1 MTIDVVCPETGEV
14 RSTQLFV
21 AALGASNYTYVEATW
36 SQKVS
41 DWISSHAR
49 AFTFFG
55 GVPAQVVSDNLKA
68 GVTKA
73 CFYDPAINRTY
84 ADMAAHYDT
93 AVVPAR
99 PRKPKDKAKV
109 EAAVLLAERWIVA
122 RLRNRRFFG
131 LDELNAAIRPL
142 LDQLNGKVT
151 RHLGASRRDLFE
163 TLDKPAFKPL
173 PVEPYVYAEWK
184 QCRAGLDYHIDV
196 GRHYYSVPYQL
207 LKQKLW
213 VRITPRTVEA
223 YFKGKRVASHA
234 RTSGNRQHSTH
245 REHMP
250 PNHRFRADWTPE
262 RIRRQAAQIGSNAE
276 AYVEVVMRERKH
288 PEQGYRTVW
297 ACCGSPRRLA
307 GVALKPL
314 AVAPWRSTPGLT
326 HPAFHSEEWIGSQ
339 TSYPRHGTNLRS
351 PTPTS
356 VAPNT
361 STEGETMLN
370 HPTLGQLQTLKLDGM
385 AQACAE
391 LETQDGTAD
400 LSHAEWLGLLIDRE
414 TASRETKRFE
424 SRMRS
429 ARLRHVGAG
438 PEDVDYRAR
447 RGLDKALF
455 QELLTGTWIA
465 DKRNLILTGPC
476 GVGKTW
482 LACALAQAACRTGV
496 TVLYRRLPRLFDE
509 LELAHGDGRF
519 PRLFRSLTKTQLL
532 ILDDWGP
539 DRLTASQRRD
549 LMEIVED
556 RYGAGSTLI
565 TSQLPLSTWHDVIGE
580 PTFADAILDRIVHN
594 AYRLELSGQSLRKTM
609 AKTGDE
615 NCQR

>member
-1 MTIDVVCPETGEV
+1 MRQRHPAGERLFVDYAGMTIDVVCPETGEV

-36 SQKVS
+36 SQKLS

-163 TLDKPAFKPL
+163 TLDRPAFKPL

-196 GRHYYSVPYQL
+196 GRHYYSGPYQL

-223 YFKGKRVASHA
+223 YFKGKRVASMPGRPANRLILPGRPATASIPPTVNICRRTTGSAQTGRPSASAA
-234 RTSGNRQHSTH
+234 R
-245 REHMP
+245 P
-250 PNHRFRADWTPE
+250 PKS
-262 RIRRQAAQIGSNAE
+262 SNAE

-288 PEQGYRTVW
+288 PEQGYRTCLGVL
-297 ACCGSPRRLA
+297 RLA
-307 GVALKPL
+307 KTFGRGRLEA
-314 AVAPWRSTPGLT
+314 ACGRASTPGLT
-326 HPAFHSEEWIGSQ
+326 HPCI
-339 TSYPRHGTNLRS
+339 
-351 PTPTS
+351 
-356 VAPNT
+356 
-361 STEGETMLN
+361 
-370 HPTLGQLQTLKLDGM
+370 
-385 AQACAE
+385 
-391 LETQDGTAD
+391 
-400 LSHAEWLGLLIDRE
+400 
-414 TASRETKRFE
+414 
-424 SRMRS
+424 
-429 ARLRHVGAG
+429 
-438 PEDVDYRAR
+438 
-447 RGLDKALF
+447 
-455 QELLTGTWIA
+455 
-465 DKRNLILTGPC
+465 
-476 GVGKTW
+476 
-482 LACALAQAACRTGV
+482 QAAC
-496 TVLYRRLPRLFDE
+496 
-509 LELAHGDGRF
+509 GR
-519 PRLFRSLTKTQLL
+519 
-532 ILDDWGP
+532 
-539 DRLTASQRRD
+539 A
-549 LMEIVED
+549 
-556 RYGAGSTLI
+556 
-565 TSQLPLSTWHDVIGE
+565 
-580 PTFADAILDRIVHN
+580 LDRIN
-594 AYRLELSGQSLRKTM
+594 ARSYSSLHSILKNGLDRKPRTRGHGRTCDHPPQHPWRRILPL
-609 AKTGDE
+609 KERQCSITQLWV
-615 NCQR
+615 NYKP